1 MTKSPSS
8 LLNGATLL
16 FGGVLT
22 FTVAVVQPAHLST
35 AVAAAGG
42 LLAGAASATE
52 LTRKEKEK
60 QAESMRVAQK
70 FTALYTKNLGMLV
83 PQELAFETG
92 VDLDRIETF
101 LGSLAENQG
110 GQKVQTEQGT
120 FYKFPHPE
128 NVLDQLTA
136 NATAWARSQAEALV
150 AENTTLKQ
158 QVATMQSIL
167 MQMPTMPK
175 PQTPTVPKKENA
187 QESVDPWTKLL

>member
-1 MTKSPSS
+1 MINSPSS

-22 FTVAVVQPAHLST
+22 FTVALVQPAHLST

-42 LLAGAASATE
+42 LLAGAASASE
-52 LTRKEKEK
+52 LTRKEKEDR
-60 QAESMRVAQK
+60 AESLRVAQK
-70 FTALYTKNLGMLV
+70 FTALYAKNMGMLV

-92 VDLDRIETF
+92 VDLERIETF
-101 LGSLAENQG
+101 LESLAENQG
-110 GQKVQTEQGT
+110 GQKVLTEGGT

-136 NATAWARSQAEALV
+136 NATAWARNQAEALV

-167 MQMPTMPK
+167 MQMPAMPK
-175 PQTPTVPKKENA
+175 PQTPTIPKKENV
-187 QESVDPWTKLL
+187 QESLDPWTKLL

>member
-1 MTKSPSS
+1 MINSPSS

-22 FTVAVVQPAHLST
+22 LIVAATQPTYLSATVAAS
-35 AVAAAGG
+35 GG
-42 LLAGAASATE
+42 LLAGSAAAGE
-52 LTRKEKEK
+52 LTRKGKEK
-60 QAESMRVAQK
+60 QAESLRVARK

-92 VDLDRIETF
+92 VDLERIETF
-101 LGSLAENQG
+101 LASLAESQG
-110 GQKVQTEQGT
+110 GQKIDTEQGT

-136 NATAWARSQAEALV
+136 NATAWARSQAETLV

-175 PQTPTVPKKENA
+175 PQPPVVPKKENV

>member
-60 QAESMRVAQK
+60 KAESMRVAQK

-92 VDLDRIETF
+92 VDLDRIEAF

-175 PQTPTVPKKENA
+175 PQAPTVPKKENA

>member
-1 MTKSPSS
+1 MIKSPSS

-22 FTVAVVQPAHLST
+22 LTVAATQPTYLP
-35 AVAAAGG
+35 AAIAASGG
-42 LLAGAASATE
+42 LLAGSAAAGE
-52 LTRKEKEK
+52 FTRKGKEER
-60 QAESMRVAQK
+60 AESLRVAQK
-70 FTALYTKNLGMLV
+70 FTALYTKNMGMLV

-92 VDLDRIETF
+92 VDLERIETF
-101 LGSLAENQG
+101 LESLADSQG
-110 GQKVQTEQGT
+110 GQKVTTEQGT

-158 QVATMQSIL
+158 QVATMQAIL
-167 MQMPTMPK
+167 MQMPAMPK
-175 PQTPTVPKKENA
+175 PQTPAVPKKENV